1 MKFAATHSRAK
12 MRTSG
17 TTRQREHAM
26 LSNPGLTS
34 RVDASTSS
42 DTQGEPGMRE
52 KIKAV
57 ATDLLIQ
64 RGYRGASFGDIA
76 EALST
81 TRANIHYHFGNK
93 NALIEE
99 VIENYVSATVA
110 RFHEVWTN
118 NHSSLNEKIDATIA
132 FNRERYGGFNSPTDN
147 GHPWSLISRMR
158 GDSDSLSS
166 KSLATL
172 RQFAS
177 ELGTAVTIGVAG
189 ALSRG
194 ELSSATPI
202 GDVVVQIVA
211 IVNSAGPITQDAEN
225 FARLEHL
232 YRAFLNTTMAA
243 YGAAARQ
250 PAARSSTA
258 SRAVIRR
265 ATSL

>member
-1 MKFAATHSRAK
+1 MKFYATHSTAK
-12 MRTSG
+12 VRTSG
-17 TTRQREHAM
+17 MARQREHAM
-26 LSNPGLTS
+26 PSNSALTS

-42 DTQGEPGMRE
+42 DTEGEPGMRE

-57 ATDLLIQ
+57 ATDLLIR

-99 VIENYVSATVA
+99 VIEDYVSSALA
-110 RFHEVWTN
+110 RFHAVWTN

-132 FNRERYGGFNSPTDN
+132 FNRERYGRFNSPTNN

-158 GDSDSLSS
+158 GDSDSLSP
-166 KSLATL
+166 KSITTL
-172 RQFAS
+172 RRFAA

-189 ALSRG
+189 AVSRS

-202 GDVVVQIVA
+202 VDVVVQIVA
-211 IVNSAGPITQDAEN
+211 IVNSAGPITQDAES
-225 FARLEHL
+225 FDRLEQL
-232 YRAFLNTTMAA
+232 YRAFLTTTMAA
-243 YGAAARQ
+243 YGAVAK
-250 PAARSSTA
+250 
-258 SRAVIRR
+258 
-265 ATSL
+265 